1 MNAQDSQAVIK
12 RLDWLDDERR
22 KDKHVIAQLQE
33 RVLALE
39 GRLKAAEQENKDLT
53 GEITHLKT
61 VMGRMDRLDEA
72 LAELRAELAQ
82 WKVEEARRA
91 TQREEDVRALIR
103 AETSGLAT
111 TVEQQQKALSV
122 LPAVQERLEGREM
135 EEQRLI
141 NQLNALAHSLDELR
155 LQVEDQTRLYRLLE
169 DGRRQDTQRVADV
182 QGEVAALR
190 KRSDEF
196 RGEIDVLQTDL
207 RRLEG
212 RLKELASLER
222 ELSEAQT
229 SFVNRVNAAE
239 VEREKT
245 WANWERRF
253 EMVETQATEVERY
266 LQEIQQTHLE
276 VRRTQEK
283 AEEVA
288 NQVERRINELT
299 EIQRLAEE
307 RFRQEWN
314 AFKADDQKRWTN
326 YMLSHDEQ
334 QSDLNRRIERLTES
348 LTLLEDG
355 LQAVQDYL
363 EEYSDANNQRL
374 QAILVAFRDWAADYE
389 RLKKHL
395 R

>member
-1 MNAQDSQAVIK
+1 
-12 RLDWLDDERR
+12 
-22 KDKHVIAQLQE
+22 
-33 RVLALE
+33 
-39 GRLKAAEQENKDLT
+39 
-53 GEITHLKT
+53 
-61 VMGRMDRLDEA
+61 
-72 LAELRAELAQ
+72 Q

-141 NQLNALAHSLDELR
+141 NQLNALAQSLDELR

-334 QSDLNRRIERLTES
+334 QSELNRRIERLTES